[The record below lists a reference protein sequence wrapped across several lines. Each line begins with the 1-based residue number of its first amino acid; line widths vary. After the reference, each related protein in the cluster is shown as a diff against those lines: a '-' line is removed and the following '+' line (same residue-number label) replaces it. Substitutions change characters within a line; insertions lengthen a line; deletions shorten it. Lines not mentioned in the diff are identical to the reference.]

1 MRLLHVSD
9 WHLGR
14 TNGAV
19 SRREDLVDVLEQT
32 TVVARDFRPDL
43 VLHTGDLFDGPR
55 PGVEDLQIAC
65 DTLRQ
70 LAEVAP
76 VAVLAGNH
84 DSPQLLRF
92 LGGLVAPGRLRFVDV
107 VRRPNDG
114 GILDFEAG
122 GGQRIRL
129 APLPFVSAHRMV
141 RAFEDPGMWTA
152 AYADRIR
159 AIITVLGEGLTDGA
173 QPDRDIHVFAAHVH
187 VTGAQVTQSERPYT
201 VSDGYAAQAAALPPV
216 AYAAFGHIHRAQIL
230 PQASVTGRY
239 AGSPI
244 PLDFGEEHDTK
255 VCLLVEA
262 DPGRPAVATEHPYA
276 IKRPLWRFS
285 GTLAGLRDQCA
296 DVGTALCQ
304 IVIHTEEP
312 AVGLAAEVA
321 DLVPEAVLLEIVEVC
336 AARQAVGLRLED
348 LPEDADQPIEDLF
361 AEFLAERGVR
371 ESTVD
376 EVSTMFASLREGGE
390 PPELSEATNG

>member
-14 TNGAV
+14 STGTV

-32 TVVARDFRPDL
+32 TGVARDFRPDL

-92 LGGLVAPGRLRFVDV
+92 LNGLVAPGRLQFVDV
-107 VRRPNDG
+107 VRRPDDG
-114 GILDFEAG
+114 GILDYDAV

-129 APLPFVSAHRMV
+129 AALPFVSAHRMV
-141 RAFEDPGMWTA
+141 RTFEDPAMWTA
-152 AYADRIR
+152 AYADRMR
-159 AIITVLGEGLTDGA
+159 AIIGVLGDGLADGA
-173 QPDRDIHVFAAHVH
+173 QPDRDIHIFAAHVH

-255 VCLLVEA
+255 LCLLIEA
-262 DPGRPAVATEHPYA
+262 DPGRPAVVTEHPYA
-276 IKRPLWRFS
+276 IKRPLWRFN
-285 GTLAGLRDQCA
+285 GTLSELRDRCG
-296 DVGTALCQ
+296 DVGTSLCQ

-312 AVGLAAEVA
+312 AVELAAHVA
-321 DLVPEAVLLEIVEVC
+321 ELLPDAVLLEIVEVC
-336 AARQAVGLRLED
+336 AARQADALRLED
-348 LPEDADQPIEDLF
+348 LPEDADQPIEELF
-361 AEFLAERGVR
+361 SEFLAERGVR

-376 EVSTMFASLREGGE
+376 EVSTTFASLREGS
-390 PPELSEATNG
+390 ELPDMSEATSA